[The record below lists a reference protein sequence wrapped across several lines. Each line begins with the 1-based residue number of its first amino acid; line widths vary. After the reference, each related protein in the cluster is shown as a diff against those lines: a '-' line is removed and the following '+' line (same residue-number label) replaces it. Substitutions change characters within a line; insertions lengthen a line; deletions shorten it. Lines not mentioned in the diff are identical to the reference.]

1 MRMANVATGDS
12 NPSRVINPIIE
23 PIVREFKA
31 ALQTMYGDRLRD
43 VILYGSYAR
52 GDYDE
57 ESDID
62 LMMILNDDK
71 VDTYAEIRRVSGL
84 EANLLLTYG
93 FVISPLPTSYTRYK
107 TSSMPIYQEVR
118 REGVPL

>member
-1 MRMANVATGDS
+1 MADVATD
-12 NPSRVINPIIE
+12 NPNTPAVINPVIE

-43 VILYGSYAR
+43 VVLYGSYAR

-62 LMMILNDDK
+62 LMMILNDEK
-71 VDTYAEIRRVSGL
+71 VDTYAEIRRVSEL

-93 FVISPLPTSYTRYK
+93 FVISPLPTSYIKYK
-107 TSSMPIYQEVR
+107 TSSTPIYQEVR
-118 REGVPL
+118 REGILL

>member
-1 MRMANVATGDS
+1 MDAVFFGMEAR
-12 NPSRVINPIIE
+12 INPIIE

-31 ALQTMYGDRLRD
+31 ALQALYGERLHD

-62 LMMILNDDK
+62 LMVVLTDEQVNTIDEIFVLSDLTLNS
-71 VDTYAEIRRVSGL
+71 I
-84 EANLLLTYG
+84 LTYG
-93 FVISPLPTSYTRYK
+93 KAVSVLPVANRKYH
-107 TSSMPIYQEVR
+107 SSFMPVYQNAR
-118 REGVPL
+118 REGLYV